1 MAAGNRREWL
11 TSMTMWAWPPW
22 HTLEAL
28 EVVFV
33 DERLLG
39 WGRRDPPSWG
49 VTAPY
54 HLPIS
59 TEPGARFFLTLLLP
73 MKYLGLGSTLKERI
87 LKIPRASRR
96 TLMRVRG
103 VLDDTLV
110 EAQLIAKLI
119 ETERRFAPLLLLL

>member
-1 MAAGNRREWL
+1 
-11 TSMTMWAWPPW
+11 MTMWAWPPW

-39 WGRRDPPSWG
+39 WGRRAPPSWG

-119 ETERRFAPLLLLL
+119 ETERRFAPLLQLL